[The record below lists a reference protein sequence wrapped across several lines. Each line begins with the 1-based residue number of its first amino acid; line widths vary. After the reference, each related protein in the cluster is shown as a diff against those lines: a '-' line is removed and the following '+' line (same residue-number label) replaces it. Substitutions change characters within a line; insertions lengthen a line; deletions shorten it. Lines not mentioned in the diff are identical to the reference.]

1 MVDRFLEQ
9 QPAICAAL
17 LSPQVRKGEH
27 DFCTLSEGDVSGAE
41 HLVKT
46 LRPMKLAT
54 TTMSEESMPT
64 LSIIAPLHTQL
75 LADFTPAPEDDPMT
89 WEIKHVIWEDLRKRY
104 TSTKER
110 HTLHTA
116 SCLDPR
122 FKALPF
128 LSEDEKVETYSRVTT
143 EAASSLKV
151 MRQEAEVPEGE
162 GDDMAEG
169 HDDGEEDDAVQKV
182 CDEALKLDEDGPS
195 TPSTSRPSS
204 LTALLG
210 QTFNVAVT
218 TAEPKSAHTRA
229 EEEVCMY
236 LEAPSLPLTDDPLE
250 WWSTNHHV
258 YPLLAKLAKRYLCIP
273 GTSVAAERV
282 FSTVG
287 DIVSAQRSTL
297 TPQHV
302 DQRVFLHKNLVIPE
316 L

>member
-1 MVDRFLEQ
+1 
-9 QPAICAAL
+9 
-17 LSPQVRKGEH
+17 
-27 DFCTLSEGDVSGAE
+27 
-41 HLVKT
+41 
-46 LRPMKLAT
+46 
-54 TTMSEESMPT
+54 
-64 LSIIAPLHTQL
+64 
-75 LADFTPAPEDDPMT
+75 
-89 WEIKHVIWEDLRKRY
+89 
-104 TSTKER
+104 
-110 HTLHTA
+110 
-116 SCLDPR
+116 
-122 FKALPF
+122 
-128 LSEDEKVETYSRVTT
+128 
-143 EAASSLKV
+143 
-151 MRQEAEVPEGE
+151 
-162 GDDMAEG
+162 
-169 HDDGEEDDAVQKV
+169 EDDAVQKV

-218 TAEPKSAHTRA
+218 TAEPKLAHTRA
-229 EEEVCMY
+229 EEEVRMY

-282 FSTVG
+282 FSTAG

-302 DQRVFLHKNLVIPE
+302 DQLVFLHKNLVIPE